1 MGMTWSIIEYYFVRF
16 GFLQSTNNNMFS
28 ALRVAAKRTATV
40 ARPTFARRA
49 LSAAPE
55 GGKMEIVD
63 ADITDSIEW
72 CMPSPPPQVRTLRSV
87 FSFSFVFRTL
97 TVIRTPPPPPLPPWA
112 CPSPL
117 CQHMFEEPP
126 IIVKVEGADEH

>member
-49 LSAAPE
+49 LSAAHE

-87 FSFSFVFRTL
+87 FSFSFAAGLIHKHTDGLVRY
-97 TVIRTPPPPPLPPWA
+97 RWSGLPVLR
-112 CPSPL
+112 SL
-117 CQHMFEEPP
+117 CFVV
-126 IIVKVEGADEH
+126 VKFVVVGFS